1 LNDHGRAVILG
12 VIEGLSEFLP
22 ISSTGHMLLAMP
34 LLEIS
39 ASRPPWNTLL
49 WVSQLGAILAVIVYF
64 WRDLWRRTF
73 RPASSDWRRHLLTKL
88 VVAMIPTVVLAL
100 LLKKLLDPLEERPL
114 AVAAA
119 LIVGG
124 AALWAVDRWFR
135 RSGQQELED
144 VTLTQ
149 AALIGVMQCVSMWPG
164 VSRSGASIMGGMVL
178 GLTPRVAAEFSFYL
192 AIPTMLAAGA
202 KTIWDQRE
210 TLSFDDVGVIATG
223 TVTSF
228 VVALVVV
235 AGFME
240 YVKRY
245 RFTPFVVYRV
255 LLGVSVVTY
264 YSLPGG

>member
-1 LNDHGRAVILG
+1 MSDHVRAIILG

-34 LLEIS
+34 LLDIS
-39 ASRPPWNTLL
+39 AAEAPWSTLL
-49 WVSQLGAILAVIVYF
+49 WVSQFGAILAVIVYF

-73 RPASSDWRRHLLTKL
+73 RPASPGWRRHLLTKL

-100 LLKKLLDPLEERPL
+100 LLKKWLDPLEQQPL

-119 LIVGG
+119 LVAGG
-124 AALWAVDRWFR
+124 VALWAVDRWFR
-135 RSGQQELED
+135 HARPQELED

-149 AALIGVMQCVSMWPG
+149 AALIGAVQCVSMWPG
-164 VSRSGASIMGGMVL
+164 FSRSGASIMGGMLL

-192 AIPTMLAAGA
+192 AIPTMLAAGV
-202 KTIWDQRE
+202 KTVWDQRA
-210 TLSFDDVGVIATG
+210 TLSPDNAGVIVTG

-235 AGFME
+235 AAFME

-245 RFTPFVVYRV
+245 RFWPFVVYRV
-255 LLGVSVVTY
+255 LLGAAVVAY
-264 YSLPGG
+264 YYAAGR